1 MDFTLSFIWY
11 LVIGIAIIFYVALD
25 GFDLGTG
32 MLHLFTKTDRD
43 RRIFLNAIGPV
54 WDGNEVWLVIVA
66 GGLLAGFPPVYATL
80 LSGFYNLIMIFLC
93 GLIFRA
99 VAIEFRSKQTSLLW
113 RKVWDITFSVA
124 SFMIGFILGLELGNL
139 IQGVPLDQEGNF
151 IGSFGL
157 FFRPYPILI
166 GLFTTTLFIMHGSIY
181 LTMKT
186 EGVLHEK
193 LRIWVKRCILLFVI
207 TYFIT
212 TLSTWMFMP
221 HMVER
226 IKEYRWLSLV
236 PVAALLAILNVPRLF
251 SLKKD
256 FQAFLFSCLGIIL
269 MLVVFGIGT
278 FPNLVRSLREPDFL
292 SLNFLNSSGSELNLT
307 VLLIIVAIGLP
318 FVFCYSAMI
327 YRVFRGKVKI
337 ESSSY

>member
-1 MDFTLSFIWY
+1 MHLTLAFIWY
-11 LVIGIAIIFYVALD
+11 LIIGVSIIFYVALD

-43 RRIFLNAIGPV
+43 RRVFLNAIGPV
-54 WDGNEVWLVIVA
+54 WDGNEVWLVIVT

-99 VAIEFRSKQTSLLW
+99 VAIEFRSKQPSLLW
-113 RKVWDITFSVA
+113 RKVWDVTFSVA
-124 SFMIGFILGLELGNL
+124 SFVIGFILGLGLGNL
-139 IQGVPLDQEGNF
+139 IQGVPLDQDGNF
-151 IGSFGL
+151 IGNFGL

-166 GLFTTTLFIMHGSIY
+166 GVFTTTLFIMHGSIY

-186 EGVLHEK
+186 EGKLHEQ
-193 LRIWVKRCILLFVI
+193 LRTWVKRCIFLFAV

-212 TLSTWMFMP
+212 TFSTWVFMP

-236 PVAALLAILNVPRLF
+236 PLAALLTILNVPRLF
-251 SLKKD
+251 AHKKD
-256 FQAFLFSCLGIIL
+256 FQAFLFSCLGIFL
-269 MLVVFGIGT
+269 MLIVFGIGT
-278 FPNLVRSLREPDFL
+278 FPNLVRSIEPAL
-292 SLNFLNSSGSELNLT
+292 SLSFENASGSELNLT

-327 YRVFRGKVKI
+327 YRVFRGKVTMD
-337 ESSSY
+337 SSSY